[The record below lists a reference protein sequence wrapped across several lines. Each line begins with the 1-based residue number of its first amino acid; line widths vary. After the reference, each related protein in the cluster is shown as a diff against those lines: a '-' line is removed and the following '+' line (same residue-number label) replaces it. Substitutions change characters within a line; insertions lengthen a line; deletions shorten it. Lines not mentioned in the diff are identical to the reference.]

1 MSIEEH
7 QEFVVQPERNK
18 HIVRLYI
25 EELWNNLQYDLI
37 DQILASNLLV
47 HAPDGA
53 QERGNQRF
61 RQLIPYLRTAFPD
74 LHLSI
79 EQVIAEG
86 DSVALRVRVT
96 GTHQGEFAGFAPTR
110 KALEFPEWFFMR
122 LWDGKI
128 VESWYLRDQEGL
140 LQQLRQEQ
148 QTH

>member
-7 QEFVVQPERNK
+7 QEFVVQTERNK

-37 DQILASNLLV
+37 DQILAPNLLV
-47 HAPDGA
+47 HAPDGT
-53 QERGNQRF
+53 QERGNQRY
-61 RQLIPYLRTAFPD
+61 RQVIPYLRTAFPD

-86 DSVALRVRVT
+86 DSVAFRLGVT
-96 GTHQGEFAGFAPTR
+96 GTHKGEFAGLAPTGR
-110 KALEFPEWFFMR
+110 VLEIPEWFFMR

-140 LQQLRQEQ
+140 LKQLGQEQ
-148 QTH
+148 